1 MALSQRELD
10 IQHMLTCQVHIGTHN
25 LENKMKDYVWRRR
38 SDGVH
43 IINVAK
49 TWEKLHLAARIIVAI
64 ENPKDVVAISARP
77 FGQRAVLKYAQY
89 TGGVSIA
96 GRYTPGTFTNYI
108 TKNFREPR
116 LLIITDPRM
125 DSQPTKE
132 ASYMNIPCI
141 AFCDTDS
148 PLEHVDVAI
157 PSNNKGKHSI
167 GLLFYMLAREVL
179 RLRGSISRKEPWCNN
194 EGKLLVDLFFYR
206 DPEEIEALEE
216 AKKAN
221 EYNQAGN
228 QWADE
233 EPVDQEW
240 NDVAPVEG
248 GQYQPQAADPAQVA
262 AVAPVVQQQ
271 QQQGGWDGMAQ
282 QPIAPGAETGGW
294 DGNQQPPAQNG
305 YLNSGW

>member
-1 MALSQRELD
+1 MALSPRELD

-25 LENKMKDYVWRRR
+25 LDNKMKDYVWRRR

-64 ENPKDVVAISARP
+64 ENPQDVVAISARP

-108 TKNFREPR
+108 TANFREPR
-116 LLIITDPRM
+116 LLIVADPRM
-125 DSQPTKE
+125 DSQPVRE
-132 ASYMNIPCI
+132 ASFMNIPCV

-157 PSNNKGKHSI
+157 PANNKGKHSI
-167 GLLFYMLAREVL
+167 GLLYYMLAREVL
-179 RLRGSISRKEPWCNN
+179 RLRGSISRNEPWCNA

-206 DPEEIEALEE
+206 DPEEIEALEAE
-216 AKKAN
+216 KKAN
-221 EYNQAGN
+221 EYQAGA

-233 EPVDQEW
+233 EVVDEQW
-240 NDVAPVEG
+240 NEAPV
-248 GQYQPQAADPAQVA
+248 AADPAAFVPQAQDPGVGAMA
-262 AVAPVVQQQ
+262 APQMAAAPIPAA
-271 QQQGGWDGMAQ
+271 GGWDAMQGVQ
-282 QPIAPGAETGGW
+282 GQGW
-294 DGNQQPPAQNG
+294 DAGQGAGQGAG
-305 YLNSGW
+305 DASYTVGW